1 MSRSPALR
9 PEPDLVELASSERP
23 SLTVGSNTVFSH
35 PLYGTTTCW
44 VTHWS
49 ICVFLMVPP
58 CMKSRTRLGPAP
70 GTCQAL
76 GVPKPVEFSLFRLW
90 HLVLTHCSQPEAW
103 KSWSPCW
110 QSPKSVADGSELPLT
125 EGSLQR
131 RGADQSSPPLWQVD
145 PEGLGHQR
153 MLPLLPRGLAPPP
166 MASGRSAPSPC
177 PMSPTERAAV
187 PFGPRPSPRPGLNR
201 VPSGCSQGASP

>member
-1 MSRSPALR
+1 MVHMCIF
-9 PEPDLVELASSERP
+9 D
-23 SLTVGSNTVFSH
+23 
-35 PLYGTTTCW
+35 GTTL
-44 VTHWS
+44 HEA
-49 ICVFLMVPP
+49 LE
-58 CMKSRTRLGPAP
+58 SRTWQGPAP
-70 GTCQAL
+70 GACQAP

-90 HLVLTHCSQPEAW
+90 HLVLTHCFQPEAW

-145 PEGLGHQR
+145 PEVLGHQR